1 MRRLWA
7 SVGALSVL
15 VSCASGPTVPS
26 VEPVR
31 EFVLAAGDGAMVSG
45 TGLTVR
51 FERVTNDSRCPA
63 DVVCIVAGNAVVA
76 VTVAREG
83 RPAEALSLRTEAA
96 QSRAELGDWALSLTK
111 VEPYPSTD
119 RTIAPG
125 DYQATFRVD
134 PLAEPARP

>member
-7 SVGALSVL
+7 SAGALL
-15 VSCASGPTVPS
+15 ALGSCASSPTVPS

-31 EFVLAAGDGAMVSG
+31 EFVLAAGDGATVSG

-51 FERVTNDSRCPA
+51 FERVTSDSRCPA

-76 VTVAREG
+76 VTVVREG
-83 RPAEALSLRTEAA
+83 RPSQALSLRTDAA
-96 QSRAELGDWALSLTK
+96 QSRAEVGDWALSLTK
-111 VEPYPSTD
+111 VEPYPYSD

-125 DYQATFRVD
+125 DYKATFRVD